1 MDFVCTA
8 DDMHPYAC
16 DGPGKCIHCDR
27 RQVKGHVPSLCVLC
41 RETPLVERK
50 PGPSLKIAGGN

>member
-1 MDFVCTA
+1 MTYKIYLCVI

-27 RQVKGHVPSLCVLC
+27 KPLGDHNPSTCPLCDT
-41 RETPLVERK
+41 R
-50 PGPSLKIAGGN
+50 PSESK